1 MSRSKTRCTSD
12 SLRLRYSIRSA
23 MVPILSLCSAA
34 KSMRSGSRAM
44 LPSSRMISHSTAA
57 GWSPASCARSQQA
70 SVWPARTSTP
80 PACAMSG
87 NTWPGWTMSAG
98 VALGEAATLMVC
110 ARSAAEMPVVTPE
123 AASMD
128 TVKLVPC
135 TERLRATIGKRFRR
149 SACASVIGMQTRPLP
164 NFAMK
169 LIFSA
174 VTNSAA
180 KMRSPSFSRS
190 SSSTSTAM
198 RPAFSSAMIS
208 WIELRLMGVAR
219 VRARIL
225 RLSAPHR
232 PRRAPHC
239 AGAAAPAPAVRSEG
253 SVRLLLA
260 ARLVA
265 FDFLADAR
273 ALARARSHVIELG
286 AAHVAFPLQLDRVD
300 RRGIS
305 LKGALDALARGHL
318 AHGERGIDAAVLL
331 GDHHALV
338 GLHALA
344 LAFDDADV
352 DDHGVARGKLGELL
366 PHALDF
372 LFFELLN
379 DVHRFA
385 PSSSSRLNSSSSLR
399 SLSLIPRRSSSSGL
413 RSQVRPSDCLSR
425 QRSIWAWWPES
436 STGGTTSPAY
446 VSGRVYCGQSSSP
459 FTNESCSADNP
470 SPSAPGN
477 CRTTASISA
486 IAASSPPERT

>member
-1 MSRSKTRCTSD
+1 
-12 SLRLRYSIRSA
+12 
-23 MVPILSLCSAA
+23 
-34 KSMRSGSRAM
+34 M
-44 LPSSRMISHSTAA
+44 LPSSFMISHSTAA

-110 ARSAAEMPVVTPE
+110 ERSAAEIPVLTPD

-135 TERLRATIGKRFRR
+135 TERLRATIGSRLRR

-208 WIELRLMGVAR
+208 WIELRLMASSEREFYAYRTKRGALAPLAFR
-219 VRARIL
+219 RAVRA
-225 RLSAPHR
+225 
-232 PRRAPHC
+232 
-239 AGAAAPAPAVRSEG
+239 
-253 SVRLLLA
+253 LLLA
-260 ARLVA
+260 ARLVTL
-265 FDFLADAR
+265 DFLADAR
-273 ALARARSHVIELG
+273 PLARELAHVIELR
-286 AAHVAFPLQLDRVD
+286 AAHVAFPLELDRID
-300 RRGIS
+300 RRRIGLES
-305 LKGALDALARGHL
+305 AFHALARGHL

-331 GDHHALV
+331 GNHHALV
-338 GLHALA
+338 GLDALA
-344 LAFDDADV
+344 LALDDADV
-352 DDHGVARGKLGELL
+352 DDHRVARGKLGELL

-372 LFFELLN
+372 FLFELLN

-385 PSSSSRLNSSSSLR
+385 PWSSSCLNSSSSFR
-399 SLSLIPRRSSSSGL
+399 SLSSMPRRSSSSGL
-413 RSQVRPSDCLSR
+413 RSHVRPSDCFSR
-425 QRSIWAWWPES
+425 QRSICAWCPES
-436 STGGTTSPAY
+436 STGGTASPAY
-446 VSGRVYCGQSSSP
+446 VSGRVYCGQSRSP
-459 FTNESCSADNP
+459 LTNESCSADSP

-477 CRTTASISA
+477 CRTTASIST

>member
-1 MSRSKTRCTSD
+1 
-12 SLRLRYSIRSA
+12 
-23 MVPILSLCSAA
+23 
-34 KSMRSGSRAM
+34 M
-44 LPSSRMISHSTAA
+44 LPSSFMISHSTAA
-57 GWSPASCARSQQA
+57 GCSPASCARSQQA

-110 ARSAAEMPVVTPE
+110 ERSAAEMPVVTPE

-164 NFAMK
+164 NLAMK

-232 PRRAPHC
+232 PRRNALRERALSSPPWIRRG
-239 AGAAAPAPAVRSEG
+239 GAKRRGGLTRSPDHPAACGGTPPRRG
-253 SVRLLLA
+253 GDRPCLLL

-265 FDFLADAR
+265 FDFFADAR

-305 LKGALDALARGHL
+305 LEGALDALARGHL

-331 GDHHALV
+331 GDHHPLV

-385 PSSSSRLNSSSSLR
+385 PSSSSCLNSSSSLR

-413 RSQVRPSDCLSR
+413 RSHVRPSDCFSR
-425 QRSIWAWWPES
+425 QRSICAWWPES
-436 STGGTTSPAY
+436 STGGTASPAY
-446 VSGRVYCGQSSSP
+446 VSGRVYCGQSRSP

-477 CRTTASISA
+477 CRTTASIST

>member
-1 MSRSKTRCTSD
+1 
-12 SLRLRYSIRSA
+12 
-23 MVPILSLCSAA
+23 
-34 KSMRSGSRAM
+34 M
-44 LPSSRMISHSTAA
+44 LPSSFMISHSTAA

-70 SVWPARTSTP
+70 SVWPARTGTP

-87 NTWPGWTMSAG
+87 NTWPGWTISAG

-110 ARSAAEMPVVTPE
+110 ERSAAEMPVVTPE

-135 TERLRATIGKRFRR
+135 TERLRATIGSRLRR

-208 WIELRLMGVAR
+208 WIELRLMVSS

-225 RLSAPHR
+225 RLSNKKGR
-232 PRRAPHC
+232 SRAPRVP
-239 AGAAAPAPAVRSEG
+239 AGRPA
-253 SVRLLLA
+253 LLLA
-260 ARLVA
+260 ALVLR

-273 ALARARSHVIELG
+273 ALARELAHVIELG
-286 AAHVAFPLQLDRVD
+286 AAHVAFSLQLDRID
-300 RRGIS
+300 RRRIG
-305 LKGALDALARGHL
+305 LEGALHALARGHL
-318 AHGERGIDAAVLL
+318 AHGERGIDAAVPL

-352 DDHGVARGKLGELL
+352 DDHRVARRKLGELL

-385 PSSSSRLNSSSSLR
+385 PSSNSCLNSSSSLR
-399 SLSLIPRRSSSSGL
+399 SPSLIPRRSSSSGL
-413 RSQVRPSDCLSR
+413 LSHVRPSDCFSR
-425 QRSIWAWWPES
+425 QRAILSWWPES
-436 STGGTTSPAY
+436 STGGTASPAY
-446 VSGRVYCGQSSSP
+446 VSGRVYCGQSRSP
-459 FTNESCSADNP
+459 FTNESCSADSP

-477 CRTTASISA
+477 CRTTASITT

>member
-1 MSRSKTRCTSD
+1 
-12 SLRLRYSIRSA
+12 
-23 MVPILSLCSAA
+23 
-34 KSMRSGSRAM
+34 
-44 LPSSRMISHSTAA
+44 
-57 GWSPASCARSQQA
+57 
-70 SVWPARTSTP
+70 
-80 PACAMSG
+80 
-87 NTWPGWTMSAG
+87 
-98 VALGEAATLMVC
+98 
-110 ARSAAEMPVVTPE
+110 MPVVTPE

-149 SACASVIGMQTRPLP
+149 SACASVIGMQTRPRP

-169 LIFSA
+169 FIFSA

-208 WIELRLMGVAR
+208 WIELRLMMSS

-225 RLSAPHR
+225 RRSEKVVGSTFPSLDKEGWREAPGWFDGEARYH
-232 PRRAPHC
+232 
-239 AGAAAPAPAVRSEG
+239 PAPSGHSSSNEEG
-253 SVRLLLA
+253 KERRFATRLLLA
-260 ARLVA
+260 ALLVA

-273 ALARARSHVIELG
+273 ALARELAHVVELG
-286 AAHVAFPLQLDRVD
+286 AAHIALPLQLDRID
-300 RRGIS
+300 HRRIGLES
-305 LKGALDALARGHL
+305 ALDALARGHL
-318 AHGERGIDAAVLL
+318 AHRERGIDAAVPL

-352 DDHGVARGKLGELL
+352 DDHGVARGELGKLL

-372 LFFELLN
+372 FLFELLN

-385 PSSSSRLNSSSSLR
+385 PSSNSCLNSSSSLR
-399 SLSLIPRRSSSSGL
+399 SPSLIPRRSSSSGL
-413 RSQVRPSDCLSR
+413 LSHVRPSDCFSR
-425 QRSIWAWWPES
+425 QRSICAWWPES
-436 STGGTTSPAY
+436 STGGTASPPY
-446 VSGRVYCGQSSSP
+446 VSGRVYCGQSRSP
-459 FTNESCSADNP
+459 FTNESCSADSP
-470 SPSAPGN
+470 SPSAPGSW
-477 CRTTASISA
+477 RTTASIST